1 MSKYKRKGIKLIA
14 KLETQAK
21 PSKVNNTA
29 PEQQNLPKKKV
40 PGRPFV
46 KNDPRINKEGR
57 PEGSNNFKTDFLQA
71 IKAIKNADTNKAIEI
86 TDIIRLSLE
95 KMIKSVQL
103 GDHRYDKVYI
113 DLLNRYYGTPTQNLD
128 HTSKGEKIDVQQ
140 IIGMRIVKD
149 KDDENETQ
157 EE

>member
-1 MSKYKRKGIKLIA
+1 MAKNKKKGIKLVI
-14 KLETQAK
+14 KPKKVVK
-21 PSKVNNTA
+21 PSKVDNTA
-29 PEQQNLPKKKV
+29 QKQQDLPKKKV

-46 KNDPRINKEGR
+46 KGDPRINKDGR
-57 PEGSNNFKTDFLQA
+57 PEGSLNFKTDFLKA
-71 IKAIKNADTNKAIEI
+71 ISSIKNADTNKAIEI
-86 TDIIRLSLE
+86 TDLIRLSLE
-95 KMIKSVQL
+95 KMIKAVQL

-149 KDDENETQ
+149 TDDEK
-157 EE
+157 